1 MAAADRDVRRLP
13 AVLSDWLLKVATPFG
28 SESFRYRGRAVDFAG
43 ISHALH
49 QRVAVAPAG
58 VCLRCCGP
66 CCWRQVRR
74 NDLLWLAEPA
84 LSADSGAAL
93 FDGDKATVSTAAA
106 TVDSTPFI
114 RISRGRTDRNQHRC
128 GSHNNRRQYADA
140 AHPLGSLRARNE
152 RPAGCRAVKKG
163 DELASSHCL
172 PHRGSGQ
179 GIVPV

>member
-1 MAAADRDVRRLP
+1 MSAVYRRCCQIGSLKWLHHLGLNRFATVGEQLILQELVTHSINELP
-13 AVLSDWLLKVATPFG
+13 LLP
-28 SESFRYRGRAVDFAG
+28 
-43 ISHALH
+43 L
-49 QRVAVAPAG
+49 G